1 MPTFYTGST
10 GGCCPQD
17 RELSWYQLCGHW
29 WLRWTPRVANVSF
42 IGNVGVV
49 VMTTF
54 SAQPRWQHCKLSVGC
69 QVHSLRCRQC
79 YQSWHHDNS
88 RFSGVWHCA
97 KDETYCFYSTWCWP
111 GVVASEITLIDV
123 GKTDHCKI
131 TTEHNQMISI
141 TNNHF
146 LCTTAPQILMTKFL
160 WWIVENIFFL
170 FKFCSG
176 QVDQVLYDTLQYI
189 PQNTHRF
196 WLTLFRCIY
205 IYSSCWNHEID
216 FHIFLKHDCFTGI
229 GIILW
234 NNHEEHGIN
243 RPMYSWHHSGYGLIQ
258 WEEALLTNASSHWL
272 SPNP

>member
-1 MPTFYTGST
+1 MWVKRTIVKSQQNTTRWF
-10 GGCCPQD
+10 
-17 RELSWYQLCGHW
+17 SWL
-29 WLRWTPRVANVSF
+29 T
-42 IGNVGVV
+42 
-49 VMTTF
+49 TTF
-54 SAQPRWQHCKLSVGC
+54 C
-69 QVHSLRCRQC
+69 
-79 YQSWHHDNS
+79 
-88 RFSGVWHCA
+88 
-97 KDETYCFYSTWCWP
+97 
-111 GVVASEITLIDV
+111 
-123 GKTDHCKI
+123 
-131 TTEHNQMISI
+131 
-141 TNNHF
+141 
-146 LCTTAPQILMTKFL
+146 APQQFVRPQNLMTKFL
-160 WWIVENIFFL
+160 WWIVENIFF

-258 WEEALLTNASSHWL
+258 WEEALLSNAYSHWL
-272 SPNP
+272 SPNPEWSLVQPQQNKTKQRPRVCVYFFGSVVFTHLPLVPHICVSELGQHCFR